1 MKIAIL
7 GAGFYGLHIGS
18 RLLGMGLDVDV
29 YEREASIFSGASA
42 KNQFRLHQGFHYARN
57 FRTRTQ
63 SRDGFFRFIERYGD
77 LTREVPNN
85 FYLVPKGDSLID
97 FQTYKSIMTSSG
109 LSFRDSLP
117 PKDIVFDC
125 GAIVTDERVLLVEK
139 ARQLFLEKMGSKIQF
154 NWTGGL
160 SINEASVLIAGR
172 NYNYLIDCTWGHN
185 RLPEGFFYESTLLL
199 YFRLKDGADFNKALT
214 FVDGPL
220 WSIYP
225 TEDEHIFTLSSV
237 PYTPIVKSRSLSEVR
252 ESINRFSGEDL
263 RSRKSLML
271 RQVERY
277 FPNFQEIF
285 EFRAP
290 QFSIKTKP
298 TGDDDD
304 RSCYVSKL
312 GPYITVLSGK
322 IDNIFE
328 ASHLVGDM
336 IGL

>member
-29 YEREASIFSGASA
+29 YEKEAYIFTGASG

-57 FRTRTQ
+57 FRTRVQ

-77 LTREVPNN
+77 LTKEVPNN

-117 PKDIVFDC
+117 PGEIVFDC

-139 ARQLFLEKMGSKIQF
+139 ARQFFLELIGSKIQF
-154 NWTGGL
+154 DWKGDL
-160 SINEASVLIAGR
+160 LINETNVFIAGKS
-172 NYNYLIDCTWGHN
+172 YNYLIDCTWGHH

-199 YFRLKDGADFNKALT
+199 YFCLKNGANFNKALT

-220 WSIYP
+220 CSIYP
-225 TEDEHIFTLSSV
+225 TEDPNIFTLSSV
-237 PYTPIVKSRSLSEVR
+237 PYTPIVKSRNLLEVR
-252 ESINRFSGEDL
+252 GSINHFSGEEL
-263 RSRKSLML
+263 ESRKSLMVS
-271 RQVERY
+271 QVEKY
-277 FPNFQEIF
+277 FPNFSDFF
-285 EFRAP
+285 EFEAP

-298 TGDDDD
+298 RGDDDD

-322 IDNIFE
+322 IDNVFE
-328 ASHLVGDM
+328 ASHRVGDM
-336 IGL
+336 IGS